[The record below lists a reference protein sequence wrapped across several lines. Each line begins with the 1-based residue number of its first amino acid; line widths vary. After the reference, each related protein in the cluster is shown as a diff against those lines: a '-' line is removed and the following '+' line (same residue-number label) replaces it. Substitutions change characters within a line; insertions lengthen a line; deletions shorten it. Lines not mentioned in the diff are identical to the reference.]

1 MQQGCLK
8 AGFIYKR
15 GGNTEMD
22 IQLIEFAVKKTDNIV
37 TGIGRSHISHPAI
50 QFTGGSIKWYEDRP
64 GQQHSNKNG

>member
-1 MQQGCLK
+1 
-8 AGFIYKR
+8 
-15 GGNTEMD
+15 MD